1 MKIIDSKDGYQ
12 IAGMSLALK
21 GKSCCGDHIVYAEI
35 SSEQLVVL
43 ALSDGVGSLH
53 HDCDASRT
61 ACESFIES
69 FTCSTIPDILTRF
82 QNALKDADKA
92 VSEPSD
98 PGKKGMMSTFIGVV
112 WDKAQNDILYSSIGD
127 SRLYRHSGNGLA
139 QLSTDE
145 KKAVLMRDK
154 SGKLLSQSGVLIVRE
169 GLTNALGYNGASI
182 NIITEIFDDG
192 NSLVLCTDGMYEMPD
207 FEDGITESLTNSDLD
222 KAIDF
227 FFKKNSDVFGDDASI
242 LILQRTFLP
251 NDVIPKIRKAID
263 ENLSCADLEIPLHL
277 VTRWIMEESLNL
289 ISTKESL
296 NLEKITKYITKNDL
310 RLSEAFIMKAIE
322 KMKENQFL
330 NTLFYNMLIGELK
343 RLKW

>member
-1 MKIIDSKDGYQ
+1 MKIFDSKSEYQ
-12 IAGMSLALK
+12 IAGKSLAFK
-21 GKSCCGDHIVYAEI
+21 GKSCCGDHITYAAI
-35 SSEQLVVL
+35 PSEQLVL
-43 ALSDGVGSLH
+43 IALSDGVGSLH
-53 HDCDASRT
+53 HDCDASQT
-61 ACESFIES
+61 ACESFIDS
-69 FTCSTIPDILTRF
+69 FSGSTIADTLTRF

-92 VSEPSD
+92 VSDPTD
-98 PGKKGMMSTFIGVV
+98 PGKKGMMCTFIGVV
-112 WDKAQNDILYSSIGD
+112 WDKKQNEILYSSIGD
-127 SRLYRHSGNGLA
+127 SRLYRHTGNGLA

-169 GLTNALGYNGASI
+169 GLTNAFGYNGAKI
-182 NIITEIFDDG
+182 NITKERFDIGD
-192 NSLVLCTDGMYEMPD
+192 SLVLCSDGVYETPD

-227 FFKKNSDVFGDDASI
+227 FFKKKSDVFGDDASI

-251 NDVIPKIRKAID
+251 DDVIPKIRKAID

-277 VTRWIMEESLNL
+277 VTNWIMEESLNL
-289 ISTKESL
+289 VRAKDRL
-296 NLEKITKYITKNDL
+296 NLEKITGYVTKNDL
-310 RLSEAFIMKAIE
+310 RLSEAFIMNAIE